1 MKHEDVM
8 VVQAAGLAPLLA
20 GRTFDLIRD
29 TASRIIELIDRTH
42 FFVLRADAEVSPQYR
57 QIIPYVVVTNGD
69 DVFTL
74 RRTPK
79 QSETRLHHKVSIG
92 VGGHI
97 NPGHGIVD
105 GMRKELDEEIEIA
118 ADFDLQFTGI
128 LNDEQTDVGRVHLG
142 VVYVLRAAG
151 RDVRVRETEKM
162 TGDWLPRRNLKPLR
176 ESMETWSQ
184 IVYDA
189 LLA

>member
-8 VVQAAGLAPLLA
+8 VVKTVDIKPLLD

-29 TASRIIELIDRTH
+29 TARQIIDVIDRAH
-42 FFVLRADAEVSPQYR
+42 FFILRADAEVSPQYR
-57 QIIPYVVVTNGD
+57 QVIPYVVVTHDD

-79 QSETRLHHKVSIG
+79 QSEARLHHKVSIG

-97 NPGHGIVD
+97 NPGNGIVE
-105 GMRKELDEEIEIA
+105 GLRRELDEEIAIA
-118 ADFDLQFTGI
+118 NDYDLQFAGI
-128 LNDEQTDVGRVHLG
+128 INDETTDVGRVHLG
-142 VVYVLRAAG
+142 VVYLLRSSG
-151 RDVRVRETEKM
+151 RNVAVRETEKM
-162 TGDWLPRRNLKPLR
+162 TGEWLPRRGLGPLR
-176 ESMETWSQ
+176 ESMESWSQ

>member
-8 VVQAAGLAPLLA
+8 VVKTVDIAPLLG

-29 TASRIIELIDRTH
+29 NASRIIDVIERAH
-42 FFVLRADAEVSPQYR
+42 FFILRADAEVAPQYR
-57 QIIPYVVVTNGD
+57 QVIPYVVVTHGD
-69 DVFTL
+69 EVFTL

-79 QSETRLHHKVSIG
+79 QSEARLHHKVSIG

-105 GMRKELDEEIEIA
+105 GLQKELDEEVDVA
-118 ADFDLQFTGI
+118 GDFDLQFAGI
-128 LNDEQTDVGRVHLG
+128 INDESTDVGRVHLG
-142 VVYVLRAAG
+142 VVYVLRSSG
-151 RDVRVRETEKM
+151 RNVRVKETEKM
-162 TGDWLPRRNLKPLR
+162 TGQWLARRDLTPLR
-176 ESMETWSQ
+176 DAMESWSQ

-189 LLA
+189 LLT

>member
-8 VVQAAGLAPLLA
+8 VVNTADLAPLL
-20 GRTFDLIRD
+20 GGQTSHLIRD
-29 TASRIIELIDRTH
+29 TAAAIIDLIERTH

-79 QSETRLHHKVSIG
+79 QSEARLHHKVSIG

-97 NPGHGIVD
+97 NPGHGIIE
-105 GMRKELDEEIEIA
+105 GMHKELDEEIAIA
-118 ADFDLQFTGI
+118 GRYDLEFAGI
-128 LNDEQTDVGRVHLG
+128 LNDEQTEVGRVHLG
-142 VVYVLRAAG
+142 VVYLLRSSS

-162 TGDWLPRRNLKPLR
+162 TGNWLPRRELAPLHD
-176 ESMETWSQ
+176 SMETWSQ
-184 IVYDA
+184 IVHDA

>member
-8 VVQAAGLAPLLA
+8 VVKTIDIKPFLG

-29 TASRIIELIDRTH
+29 TAKQIIDVIDRAH
-42 FFVLRADAEVSPQYR
+42 FFILRADAEVSPQYR
-57 QIIPYVVVTNGD
+57 QVIPYVVVTHGD

-79 QSETRLHHKVSIG
+79 QSEARLHHKVSIG

-97 NPGHGIVD
+97 NPGNGIVE
-105 GMRKELDEEIEIA
+105 GLRKELDEEIAIA
-118 ADFDLQFTGI
+118 NDYDLQFAGI
-128 LNDEQTDVGRVHLG
+128 LNDETTDVGRVHLG
-142 VVYVLRAAG
+142 VVYLLRSSG
-151 RDVRVRETEKM
+151 RNVTVRETEKM
-162 TGDWLPRRNLKPLR
+162 TGKWLARRELRPLR
-176 ESMETWSQ
+176 ESMESWSQ

>member
-8 VVQAAGLAPLLA
+8 VVKTIDIKPLLG

-29 TASRIIELIDRTH
+29 TAKQVIDVIDRAH
-42 FFVLRADAEVSPQYR
+42 FFILRADAEVSPQYR
-57 QIIPYVVVTNGD
+57 QVIPYVVVTHGD

-79 QSETRLHHKVSIG
+79 QSEARLHHKVSIG

-97 NPGHGIVD
+97 NPGNGIVE
-105 GMRKELDEEIEIA
+105 GLRQELDEEIAIA
-118 ADFDLQFTGI
+118 NDYDLQFAGI
-128 LNDEQTDVGRVHLG
+128 INDETTDVGRVHLG
-142 VVYVLRAAG
+142 VVYLLRSSG
-151 RDVRVRETEKM
+151 RNVAVRETEKM
-162 TGDWLPRRNLKPLR
+162 TGEWLTRRELKPLR
-176 ESMETWSQ
+176 DSMESWSQ

>member
-1 MKHEDVM
+1 MKVEDVM
-8 VVQAAGLAPLLA
+8 VVKTIDIKPLLG

-29 TASRIIELIDRTH
+29 TAKQIIDVVDRAH
-42 FFVLRADAEVSPQYR
+42 FFILRADAEVSPQFR
-57 QIIPYVVVTNGD
+57 QVIPYVVVTHGD

-79 QSETRLHHKVSIG
+79 QSEARLHHKVSIG

-97 NPGHGIVD
+97 NPGNGIVE
-105 GMRKELDEEIEIA
+105 GLRQELDEEIAIA
-118 ADFDLQFTGI
+118 NDYDLQFAGI
-128 LNDEQTDVGRVHLG
+128 INDETTDVGRVHLG
-142 VVYVLRAAG
+142 VVYLLRSSG
-151 RDVRVRETEKM
+151 RNVTVRETEKM
-162 TGDWLPRRNLKPLR
+162 TGEWLARRGLGPLR
-176 ESMETWSQ
+176 GSMESWSQ

>member
-8 VVQAAGLAPLLA
+8 VVKTAELAPLFA
-20 GRTFDLIRD
+20 GRSFDLIRD
-29 TASRIIELIDRTH
+29 TASQIIDLIERAH
-42 FFVLRADAEVSPQYR
+42 FFILRADAEVSPQYR
-57 QIIPYVVVTNGD
+57 QVIPYVVVTHGD
-69 DVFTL
+69 EVFTL

-97 NPGHGIVD
+97 NPGHGIVA
-105 GMRKELDEEIEIA
+105 GLQKELDEEIEIA
-118 ADFDLQFTGI
+118 DEFDLQFAGI
-128 LNDEQTDVGRVHLG
+128 INDESTDVGRVHLG
-142 VVYVLRAAG
+142 VVYLLRSAG
-151 RDVRVRETEKM
+151 KNVRVRETEKM
-162 TGDWLPRRNLKPLR
+162 TGEWLPRRELAPLH

-184 IVYDA
+184 IVHDA

>member
-8 VVQAAGLAPLLA
+8 VVNTHQLAPFLA
-20 GRTFDLIRD
+20 GRSSALIRD
-29 TASRIIELIDRTH
+29 TASQVIDLIDRSH
-42 FFVLRADAEVSPQYR
+42 FFILRADAEVSPQFR
-57 QIIPYVVVTNGD
+57 QIIPYVIVTHGD
-69 DVFTL
+69 EVFTL

-79 QSETRLHHKVSIG
+79 QSEARLHHKVSIG

-105 GMRKELDEEIEIA
+105 GLRKELDEEVEIR
-118 ADFDLQFTGI
+118 DEFDLQFAGI
-128 LNDEQTDVGRVHLG
+128 LNDETTDVGCVHLG
-142 VVYVLRAAG
+142 VVYVLRSSG
-151 RDVRVRETEKM
+151 KNVRIRETEKM
-162 TGDWLPRRNLKPLR
+162 TGDWLPRRELAPLR

-189 LLA
+189 ILA

>member
-8 VVQAAGLAPLLA
+8 VVKTHEIAPLLS
-20 GRTFDLIRD
+20 GRAFHLIRD
-29 TASRIIELIDRTH
+29 TASQIIDHIERAH
-42 FFVLRADAEVSPQYR
+42 FFVLRADAEVSPQFR
-57 QIIPYVVVTNGD
+57 QVIPYVVITHGD

-79 QSETRLHHKVSIG
+79 QSEARLHHKVSIG

-105 GMRKELDEEIEIA
+105 GLRKELDEEVEILN
-118 ADFDLQFTGI
+118 DFDLQFAGI
-128 LNDEQTDVGRVHLG
+128 LNDESTDVGRVHLG
-142 VVYVLRAAG
+142 VVYILRCAG
-151 RDVRVRETEKM
+151 KNVRIRETEKM
-162 TGDWLPRRNLKPLR
+162 SGDWLPRRELTSLR
-176 ESMETWSQ
+176 DLMETWSQ

-189 LLA
+189 ILA

>member
-1 MKHEDVM
+1 VKHEDVM
-8 VVQAAGLAPLLA
+8 VVKTVDIKPLLG

-29 TASRIIELIDRTH
+29 TARQIIDVIDRAH
-42 FFVLRADAEVSPQYR
+42 FFILRADAEVSPQYR
-57 QIIPYVVVTNGD
+57 QVIPYVVVAHDD

-79 QSETRLHHKVSIG
+79 QSEARLHHKVSIG

-97 NPGHGIVD
+97 NPGNGIVE
-105 GMRKELDEEIEIA
+105 GLRRELDEEIAIA
-118 ADFDLQFTGI
+118 NDYDLQFAGI
-128 LNDEQTDVGRVHLG
+128 INDETTDVGRVHLG
-142 VVYVLRAAG
+142 VVYLLRSSG
-151 RDVRVRETEKM
+151 RNVAVRETEKM
-162 TGDWLPRRNLKPLR
+162 TGEWLPRRGLGPLR
-176 ESMETWSQ
+176 ESMESWSQ